1 MQAMTRITEAHRQ
14 MSEPY
19 PAARDGEAG
28 HQARP
33 AELEPAVDRIGP
45 ANEDAAEPTPTPE
58 LVVGKLAARMW
69 FRGFVW
75 GLLIGLLFMGL
86 LCGVVAFLI

>member
-1 MQAMTRITEAHRQ
+1 
-14 MSEPY
+14 
-19 PAARDGEAG
+19 
-28 HQARP
+28 
-33 AELEPAVDRIGP
+33 VDRIGP

-58 LVVGKLAARMW
+58 LVVGKVAARMG
-69 FRGFVW
+69 FRGVVW